1 MFDALISAIIT
12 IAEVCI
18 NLVELLFDLVMW
30 IVTLIA
36 EAPKLLNPVFILNEI
51 IAGTFLGI
59 KTIVNGIVDIFK
71 PPRFGIPNEC
81 NNTGEGIFGFRRQ
94 RDGNGNIIAD
104 LNNTGGKR
112 CVKPTTLKIL
122 ITMICPP
129 LGLFLHL
136 GIAGWFHIIVCTF
149 LTIKL
154 YYFPGF
160 LYSIMHIIC

>member
-30 IVTLIA
+30 VVTLIA

-71 PPRFGIPNEC
+71 PPRFGIPNKC
-81 NNTGEGIFGFRRQ
+81 NNTGEGIFGFRRK

>member
-30 IVTLIA
+30 VVTLIA

-81 NNTGEGIFGFRRQ
+81 NNTGEGIFGFRRK
-94 RDGNGNIIAD
+94 RDGNGNIIAE
-104 LNNTGGKR
+104 LNNSGGKR

-122 ITMICPP
+122 ITMI
-129 LGLFLHL
+129 LIF
-136 GIAGWFHIIVCTF
+136 
-149 LTIKL
+149 
-154 YYFPGF
+154 Y
-160 LYSIMHIIC
+160 